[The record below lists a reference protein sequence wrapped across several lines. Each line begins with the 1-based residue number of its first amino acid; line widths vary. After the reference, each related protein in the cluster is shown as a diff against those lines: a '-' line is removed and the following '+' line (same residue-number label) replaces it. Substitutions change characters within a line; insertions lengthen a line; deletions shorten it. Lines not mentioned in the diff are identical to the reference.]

1 MNLAA
6 IVDPWSRGPKW
17 FRRTRGI
24 EIATVVVIV
33 AAAGVES
40 WRIAYDHQALGGGYI
55 DLLITLAGI
64 ALAWYRPWP
73 GILLTASGPLVAMA
87 LGWDPLVPWTMT
99 VFATFVFTLRGLPG
113 LPVGILVAAA
123 NFTAVAVSN
132 DIGVA
137 NVYAA
142 VAAISALAAAAA
154 GSAIRGHRQYWDELQ
169 KRTQDAVSNRELE
182 VEHRVAEER
191 LRIARDLHDV
201 VGHEVAVISMHLGA
215 AEIHLPVGADA
226 SRNDLAAARVGVQS
240 VLRETQSILAVL
252 RVGSE
257 DDPLTPAA
265 GYAGIVDLVETFR
278 SAGLVIDADIDQ
290 TPMALSPNVSTA
302 AYRIAQE
309 ALTNAQRH
317 GTGSVHLRVEVGRRS
332 VTVEARNAIRGSGS
346 GPDRTGSGYGLVGM
360 RERASSAGGRLDV
373 DTVDGFFRVR
383 AVLGPDAPEAS
394 R

>member
-1 MNLAA
+1 MNLAT

-24 EIATVVVIV
+24 EIATVVVIIL
-33 AAAGVES
+33 AAGVES
-40 WRIAYDHQALGGGYI
+40 WRIAYDHAALGGGYI

-73 GILLTASGPLVAMA
+73 GIILTACGPLVAMS
-87 LGWDPLVPWTMT
+87 LGWDPLVPWTMV

-123 NFTAVAVSN
+123 NFTAVAVFN

-137 NVYAA
+137 NIYAA
-142 VAAISALAAAAA
+142 VAAISAVAAAAA
-154 GSAIRGHRQYWDELQ
+154 GSAIRGHRQYWDELE

-215 AEIHLPVGADA
+215 AEIHLPLGADA
-226 SRNDLAAARVGVQS
+226 SRDDLAAARVGVQS

-257 DDPLTPAA
+257 DDTLSPAA

-278 SAGLVIDADIDQ
+278 SAGLVVRADIAQ
-290 TPMALSPNVSTA
+290 EPAALSPNVSTA

-317 GTGSVHLRVEVGRRS
+317 GTGSVDLRIELDNGC
-332 VTVEARNAIRGSGS
+332 VTVEVSNPIRGAEPGT
-346 GPDRTGSGYGLVGM
+346 RRAGSGYGLVGM
-360 RERASSAGGRLDV
+360 RERAASANGRLTI
-373 DTVDGFFRVR
+373 DTIDGLFRVR
-383 AVLGPDAPEAS
+383 AVLGPDAPEVS

>member
-1 MNLAA
+1 VNLAA

-24 EIATVVVIV
+24 EIAMIVVI
-33 AAAGVES
+33 ALAAGVES
-40 WRIAYDHQALGGGYI
+40 WRIAYDHEALGGGYI
-55 DLLITLAGI
+55 DLLVTLAGV

-73 GILLTASGPLVAMA
+73 GIILMACGPLVAMI

-113 LPVGILVAAA
+113 LPVGVLVAAA
-123 NFTAVAVSN
+123 NFSAVAVYTG
-132 DIGVA
+132 IGVA

-142 VAAISALAAAAA
+142 VSAISALAAAAA
-154 GSAIRGHRQYWDELQ
+154 GSAIRGHRQYWDELE

-226 SRNDLAAARVGVQS
+226 SRDDLAAARVGVQS

-252 RVGSE
+252 RVGAE
-257 DDPLTPAA
+257 DDSLTPAA

-278 SAGLVIDADIDQ
+278 SAGLVVDADIDHA
-290 TPMALSPNVSTA
+290 PSGLSPNISTA

-309 ALTNAQRH
+309 ALTNAQRY
-317 GTGSVHLRVEVGRRS
+317 GTGSVGLRVEVDAGS
-332 VTVEARNAIRGSGS
+332 VTVEARNPTRGAGT

-360 RERASSAGGRLDV
+360 RERAASANGRLDI
-373 DTVDGFFRVR
+373 DIADGVFRVR
-383 AVLGPDAPEAS
+383 AILGPDATEIP